1 MDSRESKHGTSTVIP
16 FLTALGD
23 VLVGNAVFI
32 IFFMFIDQ
40 MSIEEVCISNL
51 RLLVLYNVSY
61 FLSGMQRNY
70 SYKIRFGQAAQML
83 RKIFGIIIWWSG
95 IFFVLSFLVVAH
107 IDQMIEPIVYLLLIE
122 ACAILT
128 WRIIVRGVLHVYR
141 EVGGN
146 NRNIVFLGNSKSIR
160 RLFDTTNLN
169 PFTGLKAMGYF
180 AETPMED
187 EPEGLNYLGDLSS
200 MYPWFMEHK
209 VEVDRIYSHLCSE
222 YSEMI
227 LPIVKLAEEN
237 CIHMFFI
244 PSLHKYFKRSM
255 KFSVLDRVPL
265 LTMRDEPLDNDV
277 NRWAKRVFDMVFA
290 LLVIVLVFPWLLPI
304 VWVGT
309 MLSSP
314 GPLFFKQLRTGLDGK
329 NFYCY
334 KFRSMKI
341 NKDADKLQATK
352 NDPRKTKWGNF
363 LRKSNIDELPQ
374 FWNVLTG
381 SMSVVGPR
389 PHMLAHTE
397 EYSALISKY
406 MVRHLVKP
414 GITGYA
420 QVTGF
425 RGETKQ
431 LSEMEG
437 RVERDIWYL
446 ENWTMFLDLK
456 IVFLT
461 IYNVVKGEEK
471 AY

>member
-1 MDSRESKHGTSTVIP
+1 
-16 FLTALGD
+16 
-23 VLVGNAVFI
+23 
-32 IFFMFIDQ
+32 
-40 MSIEEVCISNL
+40 
-51 RLLVLYNVSY
+51 
-61 FLSGMQRNY
+61 
-70 SYKIRFGQAAQML
+70 
-83 RKIFGIIIWWSG
+83 
-95 IFFVLSFLVVAH
+95 
-107 IDQMIEPIVYLLLIE
+107 
-122 ACAILT
+122 
-128 WRIIVRGVLHVYR
+128 
-141 EVGGN
+141 
-146 NRNIVFLGNSKSIR
+146 
-160 RLFDTTNLN
+160 
-169 PFTGLKAMGYF
+169 
-180 AETPMED
+180 
-187 EPEGLNYLGDLSS
+187 
-200 MYPWFMEHK
+200 
-209 VEVDRIYSHLCSE
+209 
-222 YSEMI
+222 
-227 LPIVKLAEEN
+227 
-237 CIHMFFI
+237 
-244 PSLHKYFKRSM
+244 
-255 KFSVLDRVPL
+255 
-265 LTMRDEPLDNDV
+265 MRDEPLDNDV

>member
-1 MDSRESKHGTSTVIP
+1 MDSRKSKHGTSTVIP
-16 FLTALGD
+16 FLIALGD
-23 VLVGNAVFI
+23 VLVANAVFI
-32 IFFMFIDQ
+32 LFFMIYDHI
-40 MSIEEVCISNL
+40 SILEVLASKM
-51 RLLVLYNVSY
+51 RLMVLFNVSY

-70 SYKIRFGQAAQML
+70 SYKIRFGRAGLML
-83 RKIFGIIIWWSG
+83 RKIFGVIVWWSG
-95 IFFVLSFLVVAH
+95 IFFVLAFLVVH
-107 IDQMIEPIVYLLLIE
+107 NVGQMIESIVYLLIFE
-122 ACAILT
+122 ACAILS
-128 WRIIVRGVLHVYR
+128 WRLLVRVVLHFYR
-141 EVGGN
+141 EIGGN
-146 NRNIVFLGNSKSIR
+146 SRNIVFLGNSKSIR
-160 RLFDTTNLN
+160 RMYETTNLN

-180 AETPMED
+180 AEEPMED
-187 EPEGLNYLGDLSS
+187 EPEGLMYLGELEEMHD
-200 MYPWFMEHK
+200 WFELHK
-209 VEVDRIYSHLCSE
+209 MQVDRIYSHISSE
-222 YSEMI
+222 FSHLI
-227 LPIVKLAEEN
+227 LPVVKLAEEN

-255 KFSVLDRVPL
+255 KFSIMDQVPL

-277 NRWAKRVFDMVFA
+277 NRVFKRVFDIIFA
-290 LLVIVLVFPWLLPI
+290 LLVMLLIFPWLLPI
-304 VWVGT
+304 IWLGT
-309 MLSSP
+309 TLSSP

-329 NFYCY
+329 DFYCY
-334 KFRSMKI
+334 KFRSMKV
-341 NKDADKLQATK
+341 NKDADKVQATK

-374 FWNVLTG
+374 FWNVLKG
-381 SMSVVGPR
+381 DMSVVGPR

-397 EYSALISKY
+397 EYSALIGKY

-414 GITGYA
+414 GVTGHA

-446 ENWTMFLDLK
+446 ENWSMYLDLK

-461 IYNVVKGEEK
+461 VYNAVKGEEK